1 MEPSHAIDKRII
13 DDDGR
18 LHVPDCT
25 LSLAQVSPYLG
36 REIPGWDS
44 LGLIPDKVY
53 RLYRTP
59 ELLQAMAASAA
70 GSIPLT
76 DDHIIVSADSP
87 QKDRVAGAVNN
98 LRAVD
103 GGRRLVGD
111 LSVWTGD
118 SIDRVQ
124 NESKR
129 ELSCAYRY
137 SVRMIPATRDGVL
150 VDGEMLP
157 CDGNVLNHVA
167 LVAKGRAG
175 PQATVADTG
184 ARVMKRP
191 KIFDAL
197 SQILSTLAK
206 PEQLT
211 ALDAALDEELEP
223 KAADEFPPK
232 KDDDKDDDKA
242 AEDKRATH
250 AKGAADA
257 DIAAAAAKATEGMV
271 TRDEAQKMANDAAQS
286 VIATFKAREAVA
298 PKVGVV
304 NTLDR
309 AEAIYRFAMD
319 KCGIEHKDIPADALA
334 ATWAA
339 IQKGAPAVAADSAA
353 KGTSNV
359 HDLFPT
365 HIRKG

>member
-1 MEPSHAIDKRII
+1 MDTTHAEDKRTI

-59 ELLQAMAASAA
+59 ELIKAMAESAH

-76 DDHIIVSADSP
+76 DDHIIVTADSP
-87 QKDRVAGAVNN
+87 QQSRVAGAVTN
-98 LRAVD
+98 LRAD
-103 GGRRLVGD
+103 GNRLIGD
-111 LSVWTGD
+111 LSVWVGD
-118 SIDRVQ
+118 SIERVR
-124 NESKR
+124 NEAQR

-137 SVRMIPATRDGVL
+137 LVSMIPATRDGVL

-157 CDGNVLNHVA
+157 TAGNALNHVA

-191 KIFDAL
+191 KIFEAL
-197 SQILSTLAK
+197 SAIFATIAK
-206 PEQLT
+206 PEQLA
-211 ALDAALDEELEP
+211 ALDMALDEELP
-223 KAADEFPPK
+223 AKDEFPPK
-232 KDDDKDDDKA
+232 KPDEDEDDKENAKA
-242 AEDKRATH
+242 ASD
-250 AKGAADA
+250 AA
-257 DIAAAAAKATEGMV
+257 IAAAVTKATDGMV
-271 TRDEAQKMANDAAQS
+271 TRENAQKMANDAAQG

-298 PKVGVV
+298 AKVGVV
-304 NTLDR
+304 NLDS

-319 KCGIEHKDIPADALA
+319 QAKIDHKGIAADALPA
-334 ATWAA
+334 MWEA
-339 IQKGAPAVAADSAA
+339 IQKATPAVAQDA
-353 KGTSNV
+353 KPASNV
-359 HDLFPT
+359 RDLFPT